1 MERMSADN
9 VSSQKGTVET
19 VEPTRAERAVIRRS
33 AESRATVPD
42 LELEVVVDLT
52 HREAL
57 AEDPDR
63 FEAVVLA
70 AAAGALREHPRLNG
84 AYRDGHYELYGRV
97 NAGVVLGED
106 PSYPVATVFD
116 ADGRSPEELAEELG
130 RLRARAAS
138 GELSPPELS
147 GATFSFWCAGRS
159 GLDRAVLP
167 VIPPHAAAL
176 VAGRPRRTPVVR
188 DAVIVP
194 GVTTTLTLACDHRIA
209 FGRVA
214 ADYLT
219 AVQAR
224 IGEEKG

>member
-1 MERMSADN
+1 MSADS
-9 VSSQKGTVET
+9 VSTQKGTVET
-19 VEPTRAERAVIRRS
+19 VEPTRPERAVIRRS

-52 HREAL
+52 DQAKL
-57 AEDPDR
+57 ADPDR
-63 FEAVVLA
+63 FEAVLLA

-106 PSYPVATVFD
+106 PGYPVATVFD
-116 ADGRSPEELAEELG
+116 ADARSPEELAAELA
-130 RLRARAAS
+130 RLRSRAAA

-147 GATFSFWCAGRS
+147 GATFSFWFAGRA
-159 GLDRAVLP
+159 GLTRAVLP

-176 VAGRPRRTPVVR
+176 VAGMPRTVPVVR
-188 DAVIVP
+188 DTVIVP

-214 ADYLT
+214 AGYLT

-224 IGEEKG
+224 LEEETT